1 MDQIITEEK
10 VKKIRKVPGEVRG
23 LALKNYGEYIFQKH
37 EKEGLQKLEQT
48 LRGLGCLI
56 EYKKIRTMSFY
67 PLWWSALSFVAI
79 EQLFHYDGQKFQE
92 MGRFC
97 FKLPNLIRIWL
108 KYLVSIEKAANSAS
122 KMYSMMLTVG
132 EITVPEFNEEEK
144 YVVIRMNDYPIYPV
158 DFPRAYCHFL
168 IGYYSSII
176 QIVSGGKAVGS
187 ETKCV
192 YNGDDYHEF
201 LIKW

>member
-1 MDQIITEEK
+1 MDQIITEEE
-10 VKKIRKVPGEVRG
+10 VKKIKEVPGEVRG
-23 LALKNYGEYIFQKH
+23 LALKNYGEHILQEH
-37 EKEGLQKLEQT
+37 EREGLQKLEQT
-48 LRGLGCLI
+48 LQELGCPI

-67 PLWWSALSFVAI
+67 PLWWSVLSFVVI
-79 EQLFHYDGQKFQE
+79 EKLFHYNGQKFQE
-92 MGRFC
+92 MGSFC

-108 KYLVSIEKAANSAS
+108 KYLVSIEKAAKSAS

-144 YVVIRMNDYPIYPV
+144 YVIIRMKDYPIYPV

-176 QIVSGGKAVGS
+176 QIVSGEKTAGK
-187 ETKCV
+187 ETECV
-192 YNGDDYHEF
+192 YKGDDYHEF
-201 LIKW
+201 LIEW